1 MKLKLILLF
10 VGLSFVNQV
19 FGQFEFLPLSNE
31 FENKYNHQL
40 YQVETDFH
48 SSVRPFRRSEIN
60 TITDL
65 DSIQQTLFY
74 EGKFYEGWLGSAI
87 FNKDVLRVRT
97 DDFDLSINPLIN
109 FEGGKDMNGITNYTY
124 VNTRGL
130 YIEGRIGKQVTF
142 MTSFAENQARYADYV
157 NDFINASRV
166 VPGQGLARNF
176 KEDAY
181 DFSNAFGMVSYS
193 PSKYFNFTL
202 GQGKHFFGEGYR
214 SMFLTDGAFNYPF
227 FKIETTVWKIKY
239 VNLWTQQR
247 DLRKHLEVNDQARKK
262 FTSMHYLS
270 YNINSRLN
278 VNLFEAVIYGSDT
291 INGGLEPSF
300 LNPIILFRPIE
311 FANGSDAANVIIG
324 IGASYKL
331 FNDFQVYGQFS
342 LDEFVKGEIISEPGS
357 WRNKYSG
364 QIGFKY
370 YNAFKVPRLNIL
382 LEFNSVRPY
391 MYSHDEAL
399 TNHAHYSQPMAHI
412 WGANFNE
419 TVFRANYSYK
429 RWVAEFQLN
438 AGVVG
443 NDTSDSN
450 WGRNLYQSYNT
461 REQDD
466 NNKIGQG
473 VRTNVVVVDFKLAY
487 IVNPTYNMRVEAGVT
502 ARKYTPEVN
511 EGILQEKNTLWLHF
525 GLRTALFNNYFDF

>member
-1 MKLKLILLF
+1 MKLKWILFLAGF
-10 VGLSFVNQV
+10 SCVNQV
-19 FGQFEFLPLSNE
+19 FGQFEYLPLSND
-31 FENKYNHQL
+31 FENSYNHQL
-40 YQVETDFH
+40 YQKETDFH
-48 SSVRPFRRSEIN
+48 SSVRPFRRSEVN
-60 TITDL
+60 AITDV
-65 DSIQQTLFY
+65 DSIQRQLHY
-74 EGKFYEGWLGSAI
+74 KGKFYDSWFGSAL
-87 FNKDVLRVRT
+87 FNKDVLRVRSE
-97 DDFDLSINPLIN
+97 DFDLSINPLVN
-109 FEGGKDMNGITNYTY
+109 FEGGKDLSGITDYTY

-130 YIEGRIGKQVTF
+130 YIEGRIGKKVTF
-142 MTSFAENQARYADYV
+142 MSSFSENQARYADYV
-157 NDFINASRV
+157 NDFINTIGV
-166 VPGQGLARNF
+166 VPGQGIARSF

-181 DFSNAFGMVSYS
+181 DFSNAYGMVSYS

-202 GQGKHFFGEGYR
+202 GQGKNFFGEGYR

-239 VNLWTQQR
+239 VNLWTQQL
-247 DLRKHLEVNDQARKK
+247 DLRKDLEVNDQFRKK

-278 VNLFEAVIYGSDT
+278 VNLFEAVIYRSDT
-291 INGGLEPSF
+291 INGGLEASYF
-300 LNPIILFRPIE
+300 NPIILFRPIE
-311 FANGSDAANVIIG
+311 FANGSDAANVLIG

-331 FNDFQVYGQFS
+331 FNDFQLYGQFS
-342 LDEFVKGEIISEPGS
+342 LDEFVKGEIVTQPGS

-370 YNAFKVPRLNIL
+370 FNAFKVPRLNVL

-391 MYSHDEAL
+391 MYSHNRAL
-399 TNHAHYSQPMAHI
+399 SNYAHYNQPLAHI

-419 TVFRANYSYK
+419 TVLRVNYSYK

-438 AGVVG
+438 AGVRG
-443 NDTSDSN
+443 LDTAGSN
-450 WGRNLYQSYNT
+450 WGSNLYLSYNT

-473 VRTNVVVVDFKLAY
+473 VRTKIAIVDFKLAY
-487 IVNPTYNMRVEAGVT
+487 IVNPAYNMRIEAGVT
-502 ARKYTPEVN
+502 ARKFTPEVN
-511 EGILQEKNTLWLHF
+511 VGALKAKNTLWFHF